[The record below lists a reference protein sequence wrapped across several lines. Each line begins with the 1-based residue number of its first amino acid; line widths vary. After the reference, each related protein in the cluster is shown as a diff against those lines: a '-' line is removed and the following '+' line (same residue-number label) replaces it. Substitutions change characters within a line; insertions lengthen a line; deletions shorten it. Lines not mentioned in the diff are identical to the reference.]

1 MVCMRMIFGKW
12 LDQGRLFDV
21 TRVRDEGARAL
32 ICDYLRCA
40 GARI

>member
-1 MVCMRMIFGKW
+1 MVKAG
-12 LDQGRLFDV
+12 QTVDV
-21 TRVRDEGARAL
+21 TRVRDEAVRAL